1 MPTTVAIDQIPTP
14 ASSPVEVV
22 ERKGLGH
29 PDTLADALAE
39 RMSVAYARHTREQYG
54 AALHHNLDK
63 LWIQGGHARTGLG
76 EFEMTAPTRVVIGG
90 RASSSFADTP
100 IDYRGLFEQ
109 VARDYFATVL
119 PHFDAERWLT
129 FEHAT
134 TDRSRYPTWFKPRDL
149 GDLPEL
155 TEPVGSDTVAV
166 TAWWPNTPTEQLVL
180 ALERHL
186 NQEGAGPLHPHVG
199 QDVKVMA
206 VRRGPRIDVVVNAA
220 IHPDTARTAAL
231 YDEVLA
237 DLTEELAE
245 VAAKTVPDHLD
256 TALRVNTQSSN
267 PHQAKRHYLLGSGT
281 CLEFGEEGFVGR
293 GNGASGLI
301 PVHRPKSVEAVFGK
315 NPTYHSGKVYTLYA
329 EQIARR
335 VHDECA
341 VAASVT
347 IVSGNSDPLR
357 EPAHAAVTV
366 DGPCDTAQVQAI
378 TRDVLA
384 HADHLALAIDDGLLI
399 PR

>member
-1 MPTTVAIDQIPTP
+1 MPTSVAIDQIPTP
-14 ASSPVEVV
+14 AAAPVEVV

-29 PDTLADALAE
+29 PDTIADALAE
-39 RMSVAYARHTREQYG
+39 RMSVAYARHTRERYG

-63 LWIQGGHARTGLG
+63 LYVQGGHARTGLG
-76 EFEMTAPTRVVIGG
+76 DFEMTAPTRVVIGG
-90 RASSSFADTP
+90 RASSSFGGTP
-100 IDYRGLFEQ
+100 IDYRDLLEQ

-119 PHFDAERWLT
+119 PHFDADRWLS

-134 TDRSRYPTWFKPRDL
+134 TDRSRYPTWFAPRDL

-155 TEPVGSDTVAV
+155 REPVGSDTVAV

-186 NQEGAGPLHPHVG
+186 NQEGQGPLHPHVG
-199 QDVKVMA
+199 QDIKVMA
-206 VRRGPRIDVVVNAA
+206 VRRAQRIDVVVNAA

-231 YDEVLA
+231 YDDALAALA
-237 DLTEELAE
+237 DELAE
-245 VAAKTVPDHLD
+245 VAAKTIPDHLE
-256 TALRVNTQSSN
+256 TALRINTQSSN
-267 PHQAKRHYLLGSGT
+267 PHQAKRHYLLGSGS

-329 EQIARR
+329 EQIARL
-335 VHDECA
+335 VHEQCR

-357 EPAHAAVTV
+357 EPAHVAVAI
-366 DGPCDTAQVQAI
+366 DGPCERAQVEAI
-378 TRDVLA
+378 VRVVLA
-384 HADHLALAIDDGLLI
+384 HTDHLALAIDEGLLI